1 VSDDR
6 AELEKKA
13 DMGMLQKNAIQQS
26 SKIARAGD
34 LKQAQVIAKT
44 WNRKMRDNITSEAQL
59 A

>member
-6 AELEKKA
+6 VELEKKA

-34 LKQAQVIAKT
+34 LK
-44 WNRKMRDNITSEAQL
+44 
-59 A
+59 